1 MNKTSLI
8 IQREFLSRVRKRSF
22 IIMSVIGP
30 LLFAAMIVVPVLLT
44 QVKDTEEK
52 TIAIIDSS
60 GLFRNVIPETETLKF
75 DYLDNTSLAALKK
88 SYRQSG
94 YYGILYISDAVT
106 YDPNAVILYS
116 DKQPGIDV
124 KMHISRALEEYIRD
138 QKLKTYNIED
148 LDMILRS
155 VKTDINVQT
164 VKLSEGGKEKVSSTG
179 IVMAVGYI
187 GGFMIYIFVLLF
199 GAQVMRGVLEEKT
212 SRVVEVMIS
221 SVRPFQ
227 LMMGKIIGIAMV
239 GLTQFLIW
247 IVSTFLLVSIAKTV
261 FFPDLNMTPTEQVI
275 SHDIMSAQP
284 VQSQDAGDAASV
296 QPDQSQ
302 SREMKELMSA
312 LRTLNSIDF
321 VVTIGSFLFYFLAGY
336 LLYASLF
343 AAVGSAMDIESDT
356 QQFMLPVTIPLILSI
371 LVLVSAIN
379 NPESSVTFWFSMIP
393 LTSPVVMMARIPFG
407 VPVWQVTLSMGI
419 LIATFLATTWMAGK
433 IYRTGILMYGK
444 KVTWREMMKWVRY
457 KG

>member
-1 MNKTSLI
+1 MNKISLI
-8 IQREFLSRVRKRSF
+8 IQREYVTRVRKRSF

-75 DYLDNTSLAALKK
+75 DYLEHTSLSALKK
-88 SYRQSG
+88 SYQQSG

-116 DKQPGIDV
+116 DKQPGLDI
-124 KMHISRALEEYIRD
+124 KIHISNALEEYIRD
-138 QKLKTYNIED
+138 QKLKTYDIEN

-164 VKLSEGGKEKVSSTG
+164 VKISEGGKEKVSSTG

-221 SVRPFQ
+221 SVKPFQ
-227 LMMGKIIGIAMV
+227 LMMGKILGIAMV

-247 IVSTFLLVSIAKTV
+247 IVSTFLLVSIARTV

-275 SHDIMSAQP
+275 SHDVMSAQP
-284 VQSQDAGDAASV
+284 VESIGTGNETMQPAQSQDM
-296 QPDQSQ
+296 Q
-302 SREMKELMSA
+302 ELMSA
-312 LRTLNSIDF
+312 LQTLNSIDF
-321 VVTIGSFLFYFLAGY
+321 LVTLGSFLFYFLAGY

-343 AAVGSAMDIESDT
+343 AAIGSAMDVESDT

-371 LVLVSAIN
+371 LVLVSTIN
-379 NPESSVTFWFSMIP
+379 NPDSSVAVWFSMIP

-419 LIATFLATTWMAGK
+419 LVATFLATTWMAGK

-444 KVTWREMMKWVRY
+444 KVTWREMMKWIRY
-457 KG
+457 RG